1 MKKLLG
7 CVLLIFTPLVFA
19 QESEK
24 KVEYPDLLVFT
35 APLRCPPCRKLEP
48 VINNLEKEYKPVR
61 IYVDNEREIT
71 RQYGVS
77 SVPTIVILK
86 EGVEVRRIIG
96 YSDELNLR
104 NILKK
109 R

>member
-1 MKKLLG
+1 MKKLLV
-7 CVLLIFTPLVFA
+7 CVLLILTPFGFA
-19 QESEK
+19 QE
-24 KVEYPDLLVFT
+24 VEYPDFIIFT
-35 APLRCPPCRKLEP
+35 APNRCLPCKKLEP

-86 EGVEVRRIIG
+86 EGVEVRRIVG
-96 YSDELNLR
+96 YTDELNLR